1 MSVRSS
7 TASAPSFHDPRVAKA
22 LRRQGAVA
30 ALLSVVFIVGELTS
44 SAGGSPQATASSG
57 PLVVA
62 EVPATIP
69 AGGVHVGVLVLMP
82 PANTDANTMDSN
94 KAVDAANQYGHADAG
109 MKPTAVLA
117 DVTIPGTI
125 PPPDTDIKW
134 RTIQDRLAWVVTF
147 PFSERKDVD
156 GFAATAYNVVVDADS
171 GGFVW
176 GFYTR

>member
-1 MSVRSS
+1 M
-7 TASAPSFHDPRVAKA
+7 T
-22 LRRQGAVA
+22 
-30 ALLSVVFIVGELTS
+30 
-44 SAGGSPQATASSG
+44 
-57 PLVVA
+57 
-62 EVPATIP
+62 EVPASIP
-69 AGGVHVGVLVLMP
+69 ADGVQVGVLVLMP

-94 KAVDAANQYGHADAG
+94 KAVDAATRYGHADAG

-156 GFAATAYNVVVDADS
+156 GFVATAYNVVVDAES
-171 GGFVW
+171 GEFVW
-176 GFYTR
+176 GFYTT